1 MTENMTI
8 FGAGRQAGRQA
19 GRHNCSTLFIGC
31 ENENHV
37 LLEFP

>member
-8 FGAGRQAGRQA
+8 FGAGRQA